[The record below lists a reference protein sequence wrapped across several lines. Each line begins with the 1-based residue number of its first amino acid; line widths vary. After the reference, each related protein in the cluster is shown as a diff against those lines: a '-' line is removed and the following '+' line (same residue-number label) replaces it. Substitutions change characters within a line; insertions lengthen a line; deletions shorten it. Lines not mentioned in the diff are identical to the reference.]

1 MKKPLNQFIWLAV
14 AVLGAWAYVTLALHR
29 GEQIS
34 SAYILTAALCSYA
47 IGFRFYSKWVAAR
60 ILALNDRRA
69 TPCEVREDGKDFV
82 KTNKWIVFGHHFA
95 AISGPGPLVGPV
107 LAAQFGY
114 LPGTLWILIGVV
126 LGGAVQDFVILFC
139 SMRRNGKSLGQM
151 VKEELNTT
159 AGVIGVAAILAIMI
173 ILLAVLAL
181 VVVKALAES
190 PWGVFTV
197 GATIPIAMLMGG
209 YLRFW
214 RVGKVMEVSAIG
226 VVLLLLAVWG
236 GQFVHSHATLG
247 KAFTLRDI
255 TLAWAIILYGLA
267 ASVLPVW
274 LLLAPRDYL
283 STFMKLGTIFA
294 LAFGVFLVLPNLK
307 MPAISQ
313 FIDGSGLVVAG
324 KLFPFCFITIACG
337 AISGFHTLISS
348 GVTPKIITRESYARP
363 IGYGAM
369 CLESLVAIMAMI
381 AACTLE
387 PGVYLSMNVKGA
399 GADAAAIAADTVAKV
414 TATGFS
420 VTTEQM
426 DTLATQIGEKT
437 LFGRTGGAATLAVG
451 MANIFSGVTG
461 GRWLDLWYHFAIMF
475 EALFILTTLDAGTR
489 VGRYL
494 LQDVLGNVWKP
505 LGDTKRVSAN
515 VLASVLV
522 VAGWGYFLIQ
532 GVRDPLGGINSL
544 WPLFGIANQ
553 LLASIALCL
562 ATTVIL
568 KMQLTQSAGQA
579 SGLPAGAAS
588 RRSNDEAG
596 MPRQP
601 ADRMSALHSQPGA
614 GRPAYALVTLLPLV
628 WLLSVTMTAGVQKIF
643 HADPRIGFLSQ
654 AKSLNEKLPAL
665 EQALRSAEAGGDTK
679 IIADARK
686 AVATNRTLHFNNVL
700 DAAVAGIFLTLVV
713 MIVVLSA
720 REWLLLIARRRLA
733 VLREAE
739 PVWLPDYVL
748 AEGKPLRLFGLF
760 ALAFALAR
768 ELSGEAA
775 LDRAQNAAQACDC
788 SGNSPACEPFNVQ
801 RSKSDAERLGCAVG
815 TSNIE
820 HRTSNVEPSASR
832 LDRGKLF
839 AGCLERR
846 FKGINRC
853 C

>member
-1 MKKPLNQFIWLAV
+1 MKKILSGLAWLAV
-14 AVLGAWAYVTLALHR
+14 AALGAYAYLTLAARR
-29 GEQIS
+29 GEPIS
-34 SAYILTAALCSYA
+34 SAYMLIAAICSYT
-47 IGFRFYSKWVAAR
+47 IGFRFYSKWIAAR
-60 ILALNDRRA
+60 VLALNDRRA
-69 TPCEVREDGKDFV
+69 TPCEVRDDGKDFV

-114 LPGTLWILIGVV
+114 LPSALWILIGVV

-151 VKEELNTT
+151 VREELNTT
-159 AGVIGVAAILAIMI
+159 AGVIGLIAILAIMI

-197 GATIPIAMLMGG
+197 GATIPIAMFMGG
-209 YLRFW
+209 YLRWW
-214 RVGKVMEVSAIG
+214 RVGKVMEASAIG

-236 GQFVHSHATLG
+236 GKFVHGHAQL
-247 KAFTLRDI
+247 ARSFTMGAEP
-255 TLAWAIILYGLA
+255 LAWAIILYGLA

-294 LAFGVFLVLPNLK
+294 LAIGVFFVLPDLK
-307 MPAISQ
+307 MPAVTK

-337 AISGFHTLISS
+337 AISGFHTLIAS
-348 GVTPKIITRESYARP
+348 GVTPKIITRESYARS

-369 CLESLVAIMAMI
+369 CLESLVAIMALI

-414 TATGFS
+414 NATGFT
-420 VTTEQM
+420 VTGAQM
-426 DTLATQIGEKT
+426 DQLADQIGEKT

-451 MANIFSGVTG
+451 MAQIFSKVTQ
-461 GRWLDLWYHFAIMF
+461 GRWVDLWYHFAIMF

-494 LQDVLGNVWKP
+494 IQDALGHVWKP
-505 LGDTKRVSAN
+505 LGDTQSVRAN
-515 VLASVLV
+515 VVASLLV

-568 KMQLTQSAGQA
+568 KMHLAPSDESKVQSPKPKVGQPLFALLT
-579 SGLPAGAAS
+579 
-588 RRSNDEAG
+588 
-596 MPRQP
+596 
-601 ADRMSALHSQPGA
+601 
-614 GRPAYALVTLLPLV
+614 LVPLA
-628 WLLSVTMTAGVQKIF
+628 WLLCVTTTAGLQKVF

-654 AKSLNEKLPAL
+654 ARALEAKLPAL
-665 EQALRSAEAGGDTK
+665 EQAVSAAQAKGDAVT
-679 IIADARK
+679 IAASQK
-686 AVATNRTLHFNNVL
+686 AVAANRTLQFNNRL
-700 DAAVAGIFLTLVV
+700 DAVVAGVFLTLVAL
-713 MIVVLSA
+713 IVLLSV
-720 REWLLLIARRRLA
+720 REWLLLVARKRLA
-733 VLREAE
+733 RLFESE
-739 PVWLPDYVL
+739 PVWLPEYAV
-748 AEGKPLRLFGLF
+748 AEGKPLRVFGLF
-760 ALAFALAR
+760 ALGLALAKH
-768 ELSGEAA
+768 LSGETEFE
-775 LDRAQNAAQACDC
+775 RAKQVTSACDC
-788 SGNSPACEPFNVQ
+788 AEPEHGLDHALVKSG
-801 RSKSDAERLGCAVG
+801 D
-815 TSNIE
+815 E
-820 HRTSNVEPSASR
+820 HQLYAQMLENRF
-832 LDRGKLF
+832 RGV
-839 AGCLERR
+839 R
-846 FKGINRC
+846 RC